1 MDGILERSRATAAF
15 KADVVAFCQGRHVE
29 RVEVRGYVPAV
40 KIERVLTQ
48 LLSAEPHL
56 EIEKLSVG
64 GRSGCSDFSGRVDVQ
79 TASGPRT
86 FEFVWDC
93 RWRAEQEGWSD
104 CFGFPDQMRA
114 AREFGWQC
122 FEKWQEQPSVL
133 LQESLERTLGA
144 S

>member
-15 KADVVAFCQGRHVE
+15 KADVLAFCRGRHVQ
-29 RVEVRGYVPAV
+29 RVEVLGYIPHV
-40 KIERVLTQ
+40 KVERVLAQ

-56 EIEKLSVG
+56 AIESAVVS

-79 TASGPRT
+79 TESGPRS
-86 FEFVWDC
+86 FNFVWDC
-93 RWRAEQEGWSD
+93 RWRAEQEGWLD

-122 FEKWQEQPSVL
+122 FVRWQEQPSVL
-133 LQESLERTLGA
+133 MQQSLETAR
-144 S
+144 SFD